1 MKKILRYNRFI
12 KEATLSGDKKMPYSL
27 SRKGKSVAMKK
38 LVNEIETSN
47 INNFDIKLD
56 LSKGDIPGDDEK
68 VIWIRNSTVTEIN
81 FSDLKLKLEVESN
94 DDLMIYHTDSDDIN
108 ID

>member
-47 INNFDIKLD
+47 INNFDIKLFND
-56 LSKGDIPGDDEK
+56 FML
-68 VIWIRNSTVTEIN
+68 T
-81 FSDLKLKLEVESN
+81 EVEYGHEN
-94 DDLMIYHTDSDDIN
+94 N
-108 ID
+108 K